1 MKYYK
6 IINEIEPKI
15 TGVKGGESQINVMVE
30 PYDYNA
36 HNSVR
41 QITGISLE
49 LDFEPD
55 LNVQLLR
62 KRAKI
67 TDMISSE
74 RINSLACKLFSERF
88 IEFLT
93 MFNLP
98 KYKTY
103 LAPMAKGVKEGYRWY
118 HSHYLF
124 MLIETANTLIDFK
137 QSEFVLKPSIY
148 DPNIAWIQVEVGNC
162 EELYTYLQP
171 RLFKKGAK
179 RIHATKI
186 VFRPEMK
193 FDMIRLHRLDGYF
206 VSEHLKNMIQQE
218 GYTGMR
224 FELAENIQA

>member
-6 IINEIEPKI
+6 IINEIEQKI

-36 HNSVR
+36 YNSVR
-41 QITGISLE
+41 QITGISLK

-55 LNVQLLR
+55 LNAQLLK

-74 RINSLACKLFSERF
+74 RINSLAAKLFSERF

-103 LAPMAKGVKEGYRWY
+103 LSPMAKEVKGEYKWY

-124 MLIETANTLIDFK
+124 MLVETANTLIDFK
-137 QSEFVLKPSIY
+137 QSDFVLKPLIY
-148 DPNIAWIQVEVGNC
+148 DPTVAWISVEVGSC
-162 EELYTYLQP
+162 EDLYTHLQP
-171 RLFKKGAK
+171 KPFKKGAK

-186 VFRPEMK
+186 LFRSEMK

-224 FELAENIQA
+224 FELAKNIQA

>member
-6 IINEIEPKI
+6 IGMELDPKI
-15 TGVKGGESQINVMVE
+15 IGVKGGECQINVMAE

-55 LNVQLLR
+55 LNAQLLR
-62 KRAKI
+62 KQAKI
-67 TDMISSE
+67 TDMISSQ
-74 RINSLACKLFSERF
+74 RINSLACKLFSDRF

-93 MFNLP
+93 NFNLP

-103 LAPMAKGVKEGYRWY
+103 LAPIMREAKEGDVWY

-124 MLIETANTLIDFK
+124 MLVETANTLIDFK

-148 DPNIAWIQVEVGNC
+148 DPNIDWVQVKVENC
-162 EELYTYLQP
+162 EDLYKYLKP
-171 RLFKKGAK
+171 KLYKKGAK

-186 VFRPEMK
+186 VFKPEMK
-193 FDMIRLHRLDGYF
+193 YDMIRLHRLDGYF
-206 VSEHLKNMIQQE
+206 VSEYLKNAIQQE

-224 FELAENIQA
+224 FELSENIFK